1 MIEHSQPVD
10 REILAEAY
18 GPLSR
23 WTDWYFKYRDI
34 DHDGIPEYDHG
45 FDSGWDNASI
55 FMARPPIEAPDLSA
69 YLVVQMDLLSKI
81 ARTLDK
87 PEDATRWTKRA
98 DDLLS
103 KMLARCWTGD
113 RFVAPQAGDHA
124 STPSQSLILYFP
136 IVLGNRLPKPV
147 LARLVAGLKDKGSF
161 LTENG
166 LATES
171 LQSPLYNPHGY
182 WLGPI

>member
-1 MIEHSQPVD
+1 MLEHSQSVD
-10 REILAEAY
+10 RETLAEAY
-18 GPLSR
+18 RPLSR
-23 WTDWYFKYRDI
+23 WTDWYFQYRDI

-69 YLVVQMDLLSKI
+69 YLVVQMDLLSEI

-87 PEDATRWTKRA
+87 PEDAKRWTKRA

-124 STPSQSLILYFP
+124 SIPSQSLILYLP

-147 LARLVAGLKDKGSF
+147 LAQLVAGLK
-161 LTENG
+161 
-166 LATES
+166 A
-171 LQSPLYNPHGY
+171 
-182 WLGPI
+182 